1 MDESDPAN
9 FPSQIKE
16 RVRTNPQSYIG
27 RDLDLNRKYRYGDEI
42 EHEPIKGI
50 QKEIDG
56 MARLLCA
63 IVASEE
69 VTDSSDQLLQIYQNE
84 VEGLRELERQVVSEL
99 PERERDD

>member
-1 MDESDPAN
+1 MDESDPGN
-9 FPSQIKE
+9 VPSQIKE

-27 RDLDLNRKYRYGDEI
+27 RDLDLNKKYRYGDEI